1 MVQVSLMANNASKN
15 NTVDINVGQTKNIV
29 VNPKE
34 VAKIDINPEKISSIT
49 REGNSAIVHLKDGTE
64 IVLENYFIS
73 ENPQILFK

>member
-34 VAKIDINPEKISSIT
+34 VGFVAQIDE
-49 REGNSAIVHLKDGTE
+49 R
-64 IVLENYFIS
+64 
-73 ENPQILFK
+73 